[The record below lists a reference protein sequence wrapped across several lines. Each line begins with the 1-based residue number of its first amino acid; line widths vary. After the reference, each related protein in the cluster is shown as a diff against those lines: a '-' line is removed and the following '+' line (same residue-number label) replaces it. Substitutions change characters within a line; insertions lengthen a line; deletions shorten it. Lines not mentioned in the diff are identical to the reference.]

1 MVTVTAGGRA
11 IEVSHADRVVFP
23 DVGLTKGDVVGY
35 YVRIAPQLLPH
46 LEGRPLTM
54 QRFPSGIAGPGF
66 WSKER
71 PKHYPVWV
79 GAAEVPVREK
89 RRAGQLTMTVVD
101 DVAAL
106 AYVVNQGMLTPHVWL
121 STADQPEHPDRL
133 VFDLDPGDVPFR
145 VVQDTALLLRE
156 RFEAMGLVPFVKT
169 TGSSG
174 LHVEVP
180 LDRSATTDEARA
192 FAEALAAELAEE
204 RPDVLTT
211 AFRKAE
217 RGNRLYLDV
226 ARNGHAQ
233 TEVAAY
239 GLRALPGAPL
249 AAPLEWDEVDDDSL
263 TAQRWTMGNI
273 FRRLARRPD
282 PWADFAAGA
291 RPLPAFRTD
300 PAG

>member
-1 MVTVTAGGRA
+1 MVTVDAGGRS
-11 IEVSHADRVVFP
+11 IEVSHAERVVFP
-23 DVGLTKGDVVGY
+23 DIGLTKGDVVDY
-35 YVRIAPQLLPH
+35 YVRIAPFLLPH
-46 LEGRPLTM
+46 LRRRPLTL
-54 QRFPSGIAGPGF
+54 QRFPQGLAGPGF

-71 PKHYPVWV
+71 PKHYPEWV

-106 AYVVNQGMLTPHVWL
+106 AYVVNQGLLTPHVWL
-121 STADQPEHPDRL
+121 STADDPEHPDRL
-133 VFDLDPGDVPFR
+133 VFDLDPGEVPFR

-156 RFEAMGLVPFVKT
+156 RFEALGLVPFVKT

-180 LDRSATTDEARA
+180 LDRSATTDEARE
-192 FAEALAAELAEE
+192 FADALAVDLAAAH
-204 RPDVLTT
+204 PDVLTT
-211 AFRKAE
+211 AFRKAD
-217 RGNRLYLDV
+217 RGSRLYLDV

-249 AAPLEWDEVDDDSL
+249 AAPLEWDEVDDPAL
-263 TAQRWTMGNI
+263 TPQRWTAANI
-273 FRRLARRPD
+273 FRRLARRAD
-282 PWADFAAGA
+282 PWADFTAGA

-300 PAG
+300 